1 MKSKVYTRGGD
12 KGRTSLADGSRVR
25 KNDARLEAYGTVDEL
40 SSHLGLLI
48 AEVEATEGDDA
59 ERAATAAFLTEVQQR
74 LFSLGGWLATP
85 CATTADGDD
94 AASAPICY
102 LTAAH
107 VAAVEAEIDRLDALL
122 APLTQFVLPGGTHA
136 TAQAH
141 VCRTVCRRA
150 ERAMVTLAEEHYV
163 NEILMQWT
171 NRLSDYL
178 FVLARFLNKI
188 GGKSDIF
195 WQKS

>member
-12 KGRTSLADGSRVR
+12 KGRTSLADGSRVH
-25 KNDARLEAYGTVDEL
+25 KNDIRLDAYGTIDEL

-48 AEVEATEGDDA
+48 ADIEALESDAA
-59 ERAATAAFLTEVQQR
+59 ERAATMTFLTTIQQQ

-85 CATTADGDD
+85 CANKEGATEAE
-94 AASAPICY
+94 SAPTCY
-102 LTAAH
+102 LTDAH
-107 VAAVEAEIDRLDALL
+107 VSAIESEIDRLDVQL

-136 TAQAH
+136 AAQAH

-150 ERAMVTLAEEHYV
+150 ERCMVTLAEEHYV
-163 NEILMQWT
+163 NEILMRWV